1 MKVGFLIVVA
11 LFAGG
16 AIAQIP
22 PTGQK
27 GPMQSKGAPGQ
38 VSDEKLKQLEA
49 AYTSAKA
56 SYAKKPKDAKVK
68 KSFVDAT
75 FAVGMGRMYS
85 NMPPRQKYSGALDA
99 FREVMKA
106 EPKHKL
112 AKQNYDLIAKI
123 YKDMGRPV
131 PGER

>member
-1 MKVGFLIVVA
+1 
-11 LFAGG
+11 
-16 AIAQIP
+16 
-22 PTGQK
+22 
-27 GPMQSKGAPGQ
+27 MQSKGAPGQ

-56 SYAKKPKDAKVK
+56 SYTKKPKDAKVK
-68 KSFVDAT
+68 KGFVDAT

-85 NMPPRQKYSGALDA
+85 NLPPRQKYSGALDA

-106 EPKHKL
+106 DPKHKL

-131 PGER
+131 PGEK

>member
-1 MKVGFLIVVA
+1 MKVGLLIVVA

-16 AIAQIP
+16 AIAQTP

-131 PGER
+131 PGEK

>member
-16 AIAQIP
+16 AIAQTP

-56 SYAKKPKDAKVK
+56 LIR
-68 KSFVDAT
+68 SFRCR
-75 FAVGMGRMYS
+75 FA
-85 NMPPRQKYSGALDA
+85 QAHAA
-99 FREVMKA
+99 FRDFLTDKDKA
-106 EPKHKL
+106 RSWSSSIRQSYIVADPL
-112 AKQNYDLIAKI
+112 QQT
-123 YKDMGRPV
+123 R
-131 PGER
+131 